1 MDDFRLEDLD
11 SFDLLSAE
19 KVANKYG
26 GDKRKIGEAAQ
37 MGLINPT
44 VAVMAGMFIDR
55 MRNAAIKEQQSDT
68 TVAQDV
74 MAPAPQ
80 MAGLGA
86 TPQAQT
92 APQMAPQANTQ
103 MAAVPTGTR
112 TLAEGGLSSLPVDE
126 DMFPDEYAG
135 GGIVAFQGGDLV
147 RGIGTE
153 TYPASLSQT
162 QTDPATLRA
171 YYLSRGMPL
180 PFELMTEAEKA
191 KSDPTYTLGPTG
203 KKFEELGRPAV
214 PGAASSLGEMF
225 SNIGSRIAGLGS
237 SDMRIDPATGKE
249 VSFGEYMRLEDA
261 RRAAAAGGQPPTPT
275 ATTGRDSIDTLRAKA
290 AASRESMS
298 PENRARYDENL
309 SGIKRIAEDVAPKGK
324 APEKTETTKGAK
336 AAAPA
341 KEETTEDFLAKRK
354 RMLRESGVS
363 EDPFATDREALRA
376 RINDIASQDKE
387 NKALAMIM
395 GGLSGVGA
403 RNLAEFA
410 QKAGTAGF
418 GQYMKGKE
426 KTREEQKEIDKINR
440 DINKAEDA
448 MKRGDVD
455 KALEFEDKAEQRRI
469 QLMGVEAQKASAAR
483 PTQLTELF
491 AIQKRAIAGDETA
504 KEFLKNYLGSAKTGQ
519 VDERQL
525 RADWD
530 KMNPGAKMLL
540 ARNENITTFDQ
551 YKASRM
557 GGGAGAPAA
566 GADPLGLRGGR

>member
-1 MDDFRLEDLD
+1 MNDMDMM
-11 SFDLLSAE
+11 SPE
-19 KVANKYG
+19 KVAAKYG
-26 GDKRKIGEAAQ
+26 GDKQKIGQAAQ
-37 MGLINPT
+37 MGLLNPT

-55 MRNAAIKEQQSDT
+55 MRGAAAKEQAPQS
-68 TVAQDV
+68 TVAQDT
-74 MAPAPQ
+74 MAPAQAAP
-80 MAGLGA
+80 AGLGA
-86 TPQAQT
+86 ISQAPMERGLEALPTPNLDNA
-92 APQMAPQANTQ
+92 
-103 MAAVPTGTR
+103 
-112 TLAEGGLSSLPVDE
+112 
-126 DMFPDEYAG
+126 EYAG

-147 RGIGTE
+147 RGVGTE

-225 SNIGSRIAGLGS
+225 SNIGNRIAGLGS

-249 VSFGEYMRLEDA
+249 ISFGEYMRLEDA
-261 RRAAAAGGQPPTPT
+261 RRAADAGRQPPTPT
-275 ATTGRDSIDTLRAKA
+275 ATTGRDSIETLRAKA

-324 APEKTETTKGAK
+324 SSEKTGTTKAAK
-336 AAAPA
+336 AASTK
-341 KEETTEDFLAKRK
+341 KEEATEDFLAKRK
-354 RMLRESGVS
+354 RMLREAGVS
-363 EDPFATDREALRA
+363 EDPFAADREAARTRA
-376 RINDIASQDKE
+376 DEIAAQRKE

-418 GQYMKGKE
+418 GQYMKGEKE
-426 KTREEQKEIDKINR
+426 AREDQKEIDKINR
-440 DINKAEDA
+440 DLSKAEDA
-448 MKRGDVD
+448 LKRGDVD

-469 QLMGVEAQKASAAR
+469 QLMGVEAQKASTAR
-483 PTQLTELF
+483 PTQLTELYQLQ
-491 AIQKRAIAGDETA
+491 AKAKAGDPVAQQLLTGYFGGA
-504 KEFLKNYLGSAKTGQ
+504 KLGM
-519 VDERQL
+519 VDARQL
-525 RADWD
+525 QEDWD
-530 KMNPGAKMLL
+530 KMNPAKKMML
-540 ARNENITTFDQ
+540 ARDEGITTFEQ

-557 GGGAGAPAA
+557 GGGGGGGGAG
-566 GADPLGLRGGR
+566 GFRVLGKE